1 MSAEETFFGLAA
13 VQSVGLDKK
22 KRNVTMESIKLQ
34 AEERQQ
40 GGKGVARR
48 LRTAG
53 KIPAVFYGKGKATRA
68 LAVSPKDLVAAVSGE
83 FGVNGVIELS
93 IGSES
98 FQTVLRDYQYHPVTR
113 ELLHADFFSLDEQR
127 PIEIQV
133 PLELE
138 GKAKG
143 IILGGRLRQVFLKLP
158 VRCLAKDIPA
168 KIVFDV
174 SDLGVDELF
183 RVKDL
188 TLPEGVEVLYPPNQT
203 LGGVYGSRRQ
213 ANAEE
218 EKAEEE
224 KKK

>member
-1 MSAEETFFGLAA
+1 
-13 VQSVGLDKK
+13 
-22 KRNVTMESIKLQ
+22 MESIKLQ

-93 IGSES
+93 IGGES

-143 IILGGRLRQVFLKLP
+143 IILGGR
-158 VRCLAKDIPA
+158 
-168 KIVFDV
+168 
-174 SDLGVDELF
+174 
-183 RVKDL
+183 
-188 TLPEGVEVLYPPNQT
+188 
-203 LGGVYGSRRQ
+203 
-213 ANAEE
+213 
-218 EKAEEE
+218 
-224 KKK
+224 